1 MKPRLAVFKFASCD
15 GCQLQFLN
23 MGADLLSLATHVD
36 IAYFPELRSRERRGP
51 YDIAFVEGSI
61 STPED
66 ASRIVSV
73 REQSRYLVTIG
84 ACATAGGIQALRNWA
99 DVEDY
104 KRTAYPSPDLVAT
117 LPTSTPV
124 SEHVRVDFEI
134 WGCPVDT
141 RQLLAVVRAL
151 IADARPVLPSHSVCM
166 ECKRAGN
173 VCVVVARGEPCLGPV
188 TRTGCGALCPGVHR
202 GCYGC
207 FGPADD
213 PNMPAFTALLSA
225 QHVDQAE
232 ARRLLRGINGYA
244 PPWRESDDAIDEGT
258 A

>member
-23 MGADLLSLATHVD
+23 AEAELLTLAAQVD
-36 IAYFPELRSRERRGP
+36 IAYFPEARSRKLAGP

-61 STPED
+61 STLED
-66 ASRIVSV
+66 ARRIVAV

-99 DVEDY
+99 DAADY
-104 KRTAYPSPDLVAT
+104 KRAAYPSPALVAT
-117 LPTSTPV
+117 LPTSTPI

-141 RQLLAVVRAL
+141 RQLLAVLRAC
-151 IADARPVLPSHSVCM
+151 IADARPVLPAHSVCM

-173 VCVVVARGEPCLGPV
+173 VCVVVARGEPCPSDPHRV
-188 TRTGCGALCPGVHR
+188 RRALP
-202 GCYGC
+202 
-207 FGPADD
+207 P
-213 PNMPAFTALLSA
+213 TAP
-225 QHVDQAE
+225 
-232 ARRLLRGINGYA
+232 RLLRVLRSRRRSEHVRVHRAVGGAGRGPGGRAA
-244 PPWRESDDAIDEGT
+244 PSARHQRVRASVARER
-258 A
+258 